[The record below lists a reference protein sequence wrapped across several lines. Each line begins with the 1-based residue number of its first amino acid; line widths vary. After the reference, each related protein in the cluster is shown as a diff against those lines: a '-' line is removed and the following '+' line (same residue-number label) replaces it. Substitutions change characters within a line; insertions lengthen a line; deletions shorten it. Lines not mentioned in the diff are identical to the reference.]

1 MNSPHNCNIDYLL
14 RMRKS
19 IENEINMYYD
29 MEPLIKGIDDVTIN
43 EIIDK
48 LQNHLQNINKK
59 IMETCCHNYVDD
71 YIDVDVEQS
80 MPITYCTICEH
91 TK

>member
-1 MNSPHNCNIDYLL
+1 
-14 RMRKS
+14 MRKS
-19 IENEINMYYD
+19 AEDEINVYSD
-29 MEPLIKGIDDVTIN
+29 MEPLIQGIDDVFIN
-43 EIIDK
+43 EIILK
-48 LQNHLQNINKK
+48 LQKHLQQINKK